1 MPGLRPLYTP
11 LYYRLELFAGPLQA
25 PIPIGL
31 NSFGHTVLYPLT
43 LSLPFS
49 LLKTSLKEEKQDQV
63 KILGKTLYTP
73 GEV

>member
-11 LYYRLELFAGPLQA
+11 LYYRFELFAGPLQA

-43 LSLPFS
+43 LSL
-49 LLKTSLKEEKQDQV
+49 LKTGLKEEKQGQV
-63 KILGKTLYTP
+63 KILRKTLYTP